1 MENKNRDIIDI
12 MVELRKEISKQWFL
26 LLTKGDEEKFL
37 QMFTVHKS
45 LFHYTTVPGLFGI
58 IENECFWLTNI
69 QYMNDLSEIRYA
81 KNLIKDMLAQLSL
94 KDKYVDGFSKY
105 LNRVEEFNIEYNNYY
120 IACFTHNGD
129 SLPMW
134 TMYGK
139 DCGVAIEIDL
149 TSEYH
154 FVFGPNCFFE
164 DMLYEESIFYR
175 FIENVVDIY
184 YAEYT
189 KLINCKHIDECI
201 VDGVMNELCANIV
214 WYAHNLK
221 NRNFSHESE
230 TRLFYRYKN
239 DYTIKYRIKNNFIVP
254 YVEMP
259 PRQFNKGK
267 KLPIKS
273 IVVGPGEEQ
282 DLVRYSID
290 EFMKSKGYDIEVRL
304 STIPYR
310 NR

>member
-1 MENKNRDIIDI
+1 MEDKDIINMMFKI
-12 MVELRKEISKQWFL
+12 GEKVSRQWL
-26 LLTKGDEEKFL
+26 SLLTNGAEEKIS

-45 LFHYTTVPGLFGI
+45 LFHYTNVSGLFGI
-58 IENECFWLTNI
+58 VENRCFWLTNI
-69 QYMNDLSEIRYA
+69 QYMNDLSEIKYA
-81 KNLIKDMLAQLSL
+81 KKMVKNMLTELSL
-94 KDKYVDGFSKY
+94 RGKYVDGFLKY
-105 LNRVEEFNIEYNNYY
+105 LNGVEEFNIEYNNYY

-149 TSEYH
+149 TSGYS

-164 DMLYEESIFYR
+164 DMLYEESIFNR
-175 FIENVVDIY
+175 FIEDIVDIY
-184 YAEYT
+184 YAEYI
-189 KLINCKHIDECI
+189 KLNNDEHVDQYTIDGI
-201 VDGVMNELCANIV
+201 MNDLCAKIV

-221 NRNFSHESE
+221 NKSFSHEAE
-230 TRLFYRYKN
+230 TRLFYRFKD
-239 DYTIKYRIKNNFIVP
+239 DYIVKYRIKNNFIVP

-259 PRQFNKGK
+259 PCQLNKDK
-267 KLPIKS
+267 NFPIKS

-282 DLVRYSID
+282 DLVRHSID